1 MRGIYIERSLI
12 SPPPEE
18 GELVELDAQMV
29 PILLSAIG
37 GRLGPSHYQ
46 TREDWLETWPR
57 LALAGE
63 RLLMGATDRIVSEIR
78 AMRDGADTPLA
89 AQDPTVNPYTL
100 DLFSLRSIAGRLST
114 DGKSAAFILE
124 EIRTILEAQG
134 VGEDGQLEALLQIVA
149 LLSV

>member
-1 MRGIYIERSLI
+1 MRGIYVERSLI

-46 TREDWLETWPR
+46 TREDWLATWPR

-63 RLLMGATDRIVSEIR
+63 RLLMSGVDRIVSEIR
-78 AMRDGADTPLA
+78 ALRMGELTPENWRDPAISPYNFDATSLVKIQFNLQDNEGSA
-89 AQDPTVNPYTL
+89 AQILARIEDILQRTEE
-100 DLFSLRSIAGRLST
+100 G
-114 DGKSAAFILE
+114 DGNS
-124 EIRTILEAQG
+124 
-134 VGEDGQLEALLQIVA
+134 LEALLQIVA
-149 LLSV
+149 LLSA